1 MFGVYTLACALLLLA
16 WPFLVLLLC
25 DEPIAVGV
33 ELVAFGCGGA
43 TDSSSTTAS
52 AFADV
57 DDDEFLF

>member
-1 MFGVYTLACALLLLA
+1 MFGVYTLACALLA

-43 TDSSSTTAS
+43 TDSSSTTS

>member
-1 MFGVYTLACALLLLA
+1 
-16 WPFLVLLLC
+16 LC

-43 TDSSSTTAS
+43 TDSSSTTS